1 MARPK
6 HEHPTPGELEVLNV
20 LWERGPCSVRQ
31 VMETLNRRRRRAYTS
46 VMSLLGVMTEK
57 GLLKRK
63 LRGRGYLYEPRV
75 DREKTIGQMLQDLLS
90 RAFEGSATCLV
101 ASLLDEASP
110 SQRELEEIRDTIE
123 RFRQTH
129 SEGDS
134 PIISARKSG
143 QSPSR
148 RGGD

>member
-1 MARPK
+1 M
-6 HEHPTPGELEVLNV
+6 EDLN
-20 LWERGPCSVRQ
+20 L
-31 VMETLNRRRRRAYTS
+31 RRRRAYTS

-101 ASLLDEASP
+101 ASLLDGASP
-110 SQRELEEIRDTIE
+110 SQRELKEIRDTID
-123 RFRQTH
+123 RFRQT
-129 SEGDS
+129 
-134 PIISARKSG
+134 
-143 QSPSR
+143 